1 MQYRDDLPR
10 ILVLLA
16 TLALAP
22 LAQADEEQFVNLQGA
37 IESLDRLIAEPAP
50 TDLSEEERAD
60 WDDQTIWLR
69 SVRDRYAEV
78 AEEYAATDDAVV
90 PRSDVEGTTSNSPGR
105 TSGVTNTT
113 GQTSQ
118 SAVANMALSSQRFI
132 ALQNTVQ
139 QESQKY
145 QTLSNVTRAR
155 HDVAMNSINNIRQ

>member
-16 TLALAP
+16 TLALAS
-22 LAQADEEQFVNLQGA
+22 LAQAVEEQFVNLQGA

-78 AEEYAATDDAVV
+78 AEEYAATEDAVI
-90 PRSDVEGTTSNSPGR
+90 PRSGIERATSNSLGERP
-105 TSGVTNTT
+105 GVTNTT

-118 SAVANMALSSQRFI
+118 SAVSNMALSSQRFLT
-132 ALQNTVQ
+132 LQNTVQ
-139 QESQKY
+139 QESRKY
-145 QTLSNVTRAR
+145 QTLSNVTKAR
-155 HDVAMNSINNIRQ
+155 HDVAMSSINNIRQ